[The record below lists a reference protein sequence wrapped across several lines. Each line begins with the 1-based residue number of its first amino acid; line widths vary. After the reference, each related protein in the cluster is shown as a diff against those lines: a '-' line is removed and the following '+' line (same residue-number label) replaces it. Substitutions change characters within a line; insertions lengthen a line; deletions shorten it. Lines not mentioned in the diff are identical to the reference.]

1 MVKFHLGSVQDL
13 RLWVGR
19 FANTGTHVLW
29 SKHGINV
36 GKRPCR
42 RWHQPMSKTVTIC
55 RFPFLFINF
64 LVDFLWKGHIKI
76 AKSSVLLQQNCYFV
90 CPFLQRCPSFSF
102 FFKHKV
108 CHVCWGPCLWGFAPH
123 SSIHVLPKFWKV
135 LSAVF
140 VCATALEL
148 DFFNQSH
155 CLSKAKACVLVKNEN
170 LAVDFLP
177 KCMTYVW
184 KCKRTYSSV
193 AWKMCGSARERYY
206 PTPPH
211 APKKTSTRP
220 WLLLGVDT
228 PKMG

>member
-90 CPFLQRCPSFSF
+90 CRDLLAKVSQFLFFSSSTKFATFVEDLACEGLRHTAAYMYFQSFGKS
-102 FFKHKV
+102 
-108 CHVCWGPCLWGFAPH
+108 CLQ
-123 SSIHVLPKFWKV
+123 SLCVQLP
-135 LSAVF
+135 
-140 VCATALEL
+140 
-148 DFFNQSH
+148 
-155 CLSKAKACVLVKNEN
+155 
-170 LAVDFLP
+170 
-177 KCMTYVW
+177 
-184 KCKRTYSSV
+184 
-193 AWKMCGSARERYY
+193 
-206 PTPPH
+206 
-211 APKKTSTRP
+211 
-220 WLLLGVDT
+220 
-228 PKMG
+228 